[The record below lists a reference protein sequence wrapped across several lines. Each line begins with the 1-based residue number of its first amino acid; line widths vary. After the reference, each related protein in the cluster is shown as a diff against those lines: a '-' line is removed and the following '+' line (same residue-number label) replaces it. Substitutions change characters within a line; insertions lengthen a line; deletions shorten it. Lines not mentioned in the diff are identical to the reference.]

1 MKRQERVRPPGRV
14 LQPAGCSRGIA
25 KRKVKEQ
32 PGRASETWR
41 ARTRAAAHLVE
52 DPMGKE
58 VDLVRHG
65 AHLDVLGEEAD
76 ERAAVQRVDEP
87 YSLRRLGHRVLAQR
101 HVKACVNDRTG
112 AGQVSRVCGAG
123 AAAGLARAAAQHAGF
138 TQRLR
143 GNAARPPFSA
153 MADPPKGASAACHPG
168 WSSES
173 AVAAAVDAS
182 RGSCQTSHHS
192 LFNK

>member
-1 MKRQERVRPPGRV
+1 M
-14 LQPAGCSRGIA
+14 
-25 KRKVKEQ
+25 
-32 PGRASETWR
+32 SETGR

-65 AHLDVLGEEAD
+65 AHLDVLREEAD

-87 YSLRRLGHRVLAQR
+87 DSLSQLGHRVLAQR
-101 HVKACVNDRTG
+101 YVETCVHDRTG
-112 AGQVSRVCGAG
+112 AGQVSVVCSAG

-143 GNAARPPFSA
+143 GRAARPPFSA
-153 MADPPKGASAACHPG
+153 VVDPPKVASAACQPG
-168 WSSES
+168 RRSVA
-173 AVAAAVDAS
+173 AVAAAVDTS
-182 RGSCQTSHHS
+182 RGSCQTRHHS